1 MISREERG
9 ADPTAAVSPPVA
21 AADAERRR
29 KPNSDLLYPVLP
41 EVSPL
46 PPPPPA
52 PHPPAQVPPPPGR
65 AEPSAPAAE
74 GGPGPSV
81 KQEESSYDEEDEE
94 DDEEEVSKGR
104 DSKGRS
110 RRLQR
115 KGKKEGKHQFPLMQ
129 VPNPRLEGGPIMV
142 VQRNWEPGE
151 IKDVAEALPNPRKS
165 GGIQFYA
172 AVKDMDG
179 VYQPSAWELSQ
190 VLKKK
195 LGPAWAALGV
205 SWDTGIQRLD
215 NARWAQQMN
224 SLENALK
231 SRFPTT
237 VDWSRLHAA
246 RQGDKEDVYDWELRL
261 QSLMEQYSGAGVE
274 QQGQMMAAFYVEG
287 LQPEIRE
294 LLKQV
299 CPDWR
304 ERNMAGVRAFAQNIE
319 RNLKDT
325 EKRKSIQEEKK
336 KGKREKEHEM
346 LFQAEIAGTGG
357 EEGQFI
363 ALTRH
368 LTDDPLL
375 KLRVEGREILFL
387 VDTGATR
394 STIRE
399 VEVSGVPTT
408 GRTIKIIGASG
419 IPGFLEETE
428 PLLVERSPGSI
439 VCQHQFL
446 VSPHCPVNLLG
457 RDLMGKLGMKVELG
471 VDGLTV
477 TSEAL
482 GLFCLSEKANFAAW
496 WLVDDTIVRDCIP
509 EGQDQPDR
517 LHCTAQFFG
526 KGGAEWTRDFEAA
539 GGLRE
544 TVVLDYLYVAE
555 DKSAASVRLSA
566 GQKQW
571 YVGGSVPHV
580 SYGKKGSLEWKDLGP
595 WVAECEKRT
604 EWVRVEEGRWM
615 SGDGQVQ
622 RYKIDQC
629 VEVQRKGDAIE
640 DKGKGIDPLPDWLG
654 EVPDCL
660 WAKGKNDFGRVVS
673 AEPLVVHPKS
683 DFRPHKAQYPLSRE
697 AVEGVREVHAD
708 LVKRGAIKEIAYSPV
723 NSPILPVKKA
733 NGTWRFV
740 QDLRGVNA
748 AIHPRA
754 PIVPNPITI
763 LASIPAEAKWFSV
776 IDLANAFFSIPVD
789 PHSQYWF
796 AFTFQGKR
804 WTWTVMPQGYTESPS
819 VYGQE
824 LAKNLEG
831 FTAPGGSTLV
841 QYVDDLLLCS
851 HTRESCKQDTI
862 AMLDFLAK
870 NGHKA
875 SKEKLQLV
883 SQRVK
888 YLGHVLTSEGRSL
901 GPDRVA
907 SIQEMPK
914 PKTKQQ
920 LLSVLG
926 MIGYC
931 RPWIQDY
938 AQRSQPLV
946 DLTIGLGLTDKLTWT
961 TEAEDALID
970 LKQALMSAP
979 ALGLPDYQKPFVQ
992 YVDEKKGF
1000 MTSVLTQYHGGRC
1013 KPVAY
1018 YSKRLDS
1025 VARAL
1030 PPCLRAVAATAE
1042 AVMASADLVQLHPLT
1057 LRVPHAVHAILT
1069 QARTSHLTPAR
1080 SVHYQ
1085 NVLLT
1090 LANVTVERC
1099 SALNPATLLPTGVD
1113 GEPHDCLQVID
1124 CVCRPRPDLT
1134 DIPLEGGNILFVDGS
1149 SLRLEDGSPAT
1160 SYAVVRD
1167 GSLVDGGQLPRHWSA
1182 QAAELFALQQACKLA
1197 EGQKVTIYTDSRYAF
1212 GVCHDHGALWKQR
1225 GFRTSTGKPIQ
1236 HHQLVEQLLDAL
1248 MLPEQVAI
1256 VKCQAHTKRTDEIS
1270 QGNDLADQWAKG
1282 LAKDST
1288 GFGNKVLLAMDVDK
1302 LCADNDLVLI
1312 QTGATEGELRGWKR
1326 NGARCDGEGV
1336 WRHSGT
1342 NRPYLPRSAYPGM
1355 AKAVHGL
1362 DHASR
1367 DGMVAAVTRVWHAPG
1382 FATAAAQFCGR
1393 CMVCM
1398 KFNVG
1403 KGIPSDPAVT
1413 PSPQSPF
1420 DHLQMDFIELTPCR
1434 GYKYCLVIVD
1444 LFSSCVTHSS
1454 PTVPDP
1460 RVLDRGKRGVM
1471 DANAVE
1477 LLS

>member
-1 MISREERG
+1 
-9 ADPTAAVSPPVA
+9 
-21 AADAERRR
+21 
-29 KPNSDLLYPVLP
+29 
-41 EVSPL
+41 
-46 PPPPPA
+46 
-52 PHPPAQVPPPPGR
+52 
-65 AEPSAPAAE
+65 
-74 GGPGPSV
+74 
-81 KQEESSYDEEDEE
+81 
-94 DDEEEVSKGR
+94 
-104 DSKGRS
+104 
-110 RRLQR
+110 
-115 KGKKEGKHQFPLMQ
+115 
-129 VPNPRLEGGPIMV
+129 
-142 VQRNWEPGE
+142 
-151 IKDVAEALPNPRKS
+151 
-165 GGIQFYA
+165 
-172 AVKDMDG
+172 
-179 VYQPSAWELSQ
+179 
-190 VLKKK
+190 
-195 LGPAWAALGV
+195 
-205 SWDTGIQRLD
+205 
-215 NARWAQQMN
+215 
-224 SLENALK
+224 
-231 SRFPTT
+231 
-237 VDWSRLHAA
+237 
-246 RQGDKEDVYDWELRL
+246 
-261 QSLMEQYSGAGVE
+261 
-274 QQGQMMAAFYVEG
+274 
-287 LQPEIRE
+287 
-294 LLKQV
+294 
-299 CPDWR
+299 
-304 ERNMAGVRAFAQNIE
+304 
-319 RNLKDT
+319 
-325 EKRKSIQEEKK
+325 
-336 KGKREKEHEM
+336 
-346 LFQAEIAGTGG
+346 
-357 EEGQFI
+357 
-363 ALTRH
+363 
-368 LTDDPLL
+368 
-375 KLRVEGREILFL
+375 
-387 VDTGATR
+387 
-394 STIRE
+394 
-399 VEVSGVPTT
+399 
-408 GRTIKIIGASG
+408 
-419 IPGFLEETE
+419 
-428 PLLVERSPGSI
+428 
-439 VCQHQFL
+439 
-446 VSPHCPVNLLG
+446 
-457 RDLMGKLGMKVELG
+457 MGKLGMKVELG

-539 GGLRE
+539 GELRE

-604 EWVRVEEGRWM
+604 EWVRVEE
-615 SGDGQVQ
+615 
-622 RYKIDQC
+622 
-629 VEVQRKGDAIE
+629 
-640 DKGKGIDPLPDWLG
+640 
-654 EVPDCL
+654 
-660 WAKGKNDFGRVVS
+660 
-673 AEPLVVHPKS
+673 
-683 DFRPHKAQYPLSRE
+683 
-697 AVEGVREVHAD
+697 
-708 LVKRGAIKEIAYSPV
+708 
-723 NSPILPVKKA
+723 
-733 NGTWRFV
+733 
-740 QDLRGVNA
+740 
-748 AIHPRA
+748 
-754 PIVPNPITI
+754 
-763 LASIPAEAKWFSV
+763 
-776 IDLANAFFSIPVD
+776 VD
-789 PHSQYWF
+789 PDSQYWF

-946 DLTIGLGLTDKLTWT
+946 DLTIGLGLTDRLTWT

-979 ALGLPDYQKPFVQ
+979 ALGVPDYQKPFVQ

-1000 MTSVLTQYHGGRC
+1000 MTSVLTQYHGWRC

-1212 GVCHDHGALWKQR
+1212 GVLQR
-1225 GFRTSTGKPIQ
+1225 VSSA
-1236 HHQLVEQLLDAL
+1236 D
-1248 MLPEQVAI
+1248 
-1256 VKCQAHTKRTDEIS
+1256 
-1270 QGNDLADQWAKG
+1270 GN
-1282 LAKDST
+1282 
-1288 GFGNKVLLAMDVDK
+1288 
-1302 LCADNDLVLI
+1302 
-1312 QTGATEGELRGWKR
+1312 
-1326 NGARCDGEGV
+1326 
-1336 WRHSGT
+1336 GT
-1342 NRPYLPRSAYPGM
+1342 
-1355 AKAVHGL
+1355 VHGVMGKACGDILGLTDLIFL
-1362 DHASR
+1362 DLHIQEWPKPFMAWIMR
-1367 DGMVAAVTRVWHAPG
+1367 LVTGWW
-1382 FATAAAQFCGR
+1382 Q
-1393 CMVCM
+1393 
-1398 KFNVG
+1398 
-1403 KGIPSDPAVT
+1403 
-1413 PSPQSPF
+1413 
-1420 DHLQMDFIELTPCR
+1420 L
-1434 GYKYCLVIVD
+1434 
-1444 LFSSCVTHSS
+1444 
-1454 PTVPDP
+1454 
-1460 RVLDRGKRGVM
+1460 
-1471 DANAVE
+1471 
-1477 LLS
+1477 